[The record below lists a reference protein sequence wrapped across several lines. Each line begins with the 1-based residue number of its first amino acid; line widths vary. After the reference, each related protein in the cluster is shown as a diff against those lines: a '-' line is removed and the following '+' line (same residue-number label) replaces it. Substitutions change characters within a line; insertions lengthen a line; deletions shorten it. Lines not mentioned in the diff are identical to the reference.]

1 MTFLYTC
8 HQGLLFNECS
18 VIDSADISMDEDT
31 AFQTEASHLH
41 TSSKAS
47 MRLVTE
53 PSTPKRQSSPKA
65 QARAQ
70 ASPLGG
76 HLTADAALDSFV
88 REVLLPGGSAAL
100 HLSPLLPVAPLDPSH
115 QACSSPHTLD
125 SIYHDILDQHGH
137 QVSILQSSSGF

>member
-1 MTFLYTC
+1 MW
-8 HQGLLFNECS
+8 S
-18 VIDSADISMDEDT
+18 
-31 AFQTEASHLH
+31 
-41 TSSKAS
+41 
-47 MRLVTE
+47 VTE

-76 HLTADAALDSFV
+76 HLTTDAALDSFV

-100 HLSPLLPVAPLDPSH
+100 HLSPLLPVAPLDPS
-115 QACSSPHTLD
+115 PHTLD

-137 QVSILQSSSGF
+137 QVTTLSPSSIIEACMCLLPPAEAACDLGVA